1 MAEDY
6 TRKEQEQRRT
16 DMDLVLLDVSHK
28 KRSQQRPNRAR
39 RKNCLKRKRPEEG
52 PESVPANGEIEEE
65 YNRETAELPWQ
76 RQEFCVLLP

>member
-6 TRKEQEQRRT
+6 TRKEQEQKRT

-28 KRSQQRPNRAR
+28 KGPNKDQNRAH

-52 PESVPANGEIEEE
+52 PESVPANGEIKEE

>member
-28 KRSQQRPNRAR
+28 RRSQQRP
-39 RKNCLKRKRPEEG
+39 KQSPQEEL
-52 PESVPANGEIEEE
+52 SEEE
-65 YNRETAELPWQ
+65 EDRETAELPWQ